1 MVNKLNEFATHYHR
15 MLKDYLLN
23 GSEIHLLEA
32 YELGRRALGDG
43 LGLLDITYAHQTAL
57 LSVMQESVSSQ
68 PHDKLLQ
75 VRIANR
81 FLDETLSPFE
91 VSRLSSMDANAALR
105 RLYDV
110 LEEEAKRI
118 AHVLHDESAQMLAI
132 VYLELADILRMAP
145 DAVVDRVNI
154 VIGHLDEVREQI
166 RRLSHELR
174 PLILDQL
181 GVVPALNF
189 LASGVMKRS
198 NLNVTIKGDTGGRLS
213 QAIEVVLYRS
223 VQEALNNV
231 VRHAKASKAEIRLW
245 VEDELVH
252 CTVRDDGIGFEV
264 PEERKRMFKGL
275 GLIGI
280 HERIAALHGEC
291 KINSKPGEGTELQV
305 VIPL

>member
-1 MVNKLNEFATHYHR
+1 MAKRLNDFAAQYHR
-15 MLKDYLLN
+15 LLKDYLDN
-23 GSEIHLLEA
+23 GSESHLLEA

-43 LGLLDITYAHQTAL
+43 LGLLDITYAHQTAM
-57 LSVMQESVSSQ
+57 LSVMHE
-68 PHDKLLQ
+68 HDYPQAHEKLLQ
-75 VRIANR
+75 VRIGSR
-81 FLDETLSPFE
+81 FLDEVLSPFE
-91 VSRLSSMDANAALR
+91 VSRLSSMDANTALR

-132 VYLELADILRMAP
+132 VYLELADILRDAP
-145 DAVVDRVNI
+145 DAIAARVHTVVS
-154 VIGHLDEVREQI
+154 HLDEVREQI

-181 GVVPALNF
+181 GVMPALNF
-189 LASGVMKRS
+189 LASGVMKRA
-198 NLNVTIKGDTGGRLS
+198 NLDIVINGDTAGRLS
-213 QAIEVVLYRS
+213 QAIEVVLYRT

-231 VRHAKASKAEIRLW
+231 MRHARATKVDIKVW
-245 VEDELVH
+245 VENELVH
-252 CTVRDDGIGFEV
+252 CSVRDNGVGFEV
-264 PEERKRMFKGL
+264 PEDRKRMFKGL

-291 KINSKPGEGTELQV
+291 RISSKPGEGTELQV